1 MRKNDLAIDPGDY
14 KEIGKLVMTKELAI
28 KWTALMIPTL
38 IVFISLTGLLFAVFT
53 GKNEFGVTY
62 NASHNYV
69 QNILQLSFLAIST
82 IIFHEFIHGAFM
94 SKYGGKP
101 RYGMGIAHWIV
112 PFAYATTDAT
122 FRRNQY
128 IAIAISPLFVITF
141 AGIFF
146 IAASPDFNHWMVIPL
161 AFNSAG
167 AVGDL
172 WMTFL
177 LLRMPEHVLV
187 KDNIT
192 GLTFYGKPSD
202 EQPDISSGGLILDF
216 VKGFTIG
223 LTISILLNSIYQSE
237 ITGFFGLSLSFPPL
251 LLPVSV
257 AAGLIYA
264 VIKYIK
270 KQKKE

>member
-1 MRKNDLAIDPGDY
+1 MRKTEEAIDLRDY

-38 IVFISLTGLLFAVFT
+38 IVFISLTGLLFSVFT
-53 GKNEFGVTY
+53 GKNEFGVMY

-69 QNILQLSFLAIST
+69 QNILQFSFLAVST
-82 IIFHEFIHGAFM
+82 IIFHELIHGAFM

-128 IAIAISPLFVITF
+128 ITIAISPLFVITF
-141 AGIFF
+141 AGIAFM
-146 IAASPDFNHWMVIPL
+146 AALPDFSQWIAIPL

-192 GLTFYGKPSD
+192 GITFYGKLSD
-202 EQPDISSGGLILDF
+202 DQLDISSGGLILNF
-216 VKGFTIG
+216 VKGFAVGFTIF
-223 LTISILLNSIYQSE
+223 ILLNSIYQSE

-257 AAGLIYA
+257 VAGLIYT
-264 VIKYIK
+264 VIKH
-270 KQKKE
+270 